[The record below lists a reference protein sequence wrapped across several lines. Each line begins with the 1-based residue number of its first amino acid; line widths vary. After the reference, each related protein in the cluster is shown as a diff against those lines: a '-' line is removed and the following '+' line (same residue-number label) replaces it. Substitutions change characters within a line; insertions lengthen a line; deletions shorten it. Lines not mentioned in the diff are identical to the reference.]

1 LLQVP
6 GVTDIF
12 RLNDLNAAAL
22 GFAATLILAN
32 PANAVPAPV
41 VNEAGPVAL
50 AQAEDNSVKIGSGAP
65 GDVLFSADS
74 LTHHKELGVI
84 IASGNVEASYDGE
97 VLLAD
102 HISYNQKE
110 DTITAKGNITFLQK
124 NGDVLFAEFLEVSTD
139 FARGAG
145 KNIRLVLSDESRAA
159 AAELERTDR
168 RHTVLKRAVYSPC
181 KTCEEDPTKP
191 LVWQL
196 KASEVRHDQKQQRYE
211 YSDARLEFLG
221 VPVFYTPYLTHP
233 DPKKKRETGFLMP
246 SYGNTSALGLFLS
259 TPYYYNIAPEA
270 DATISPTYYPQEN
283 QLLLAGEYRRNT
295 ENGHFEFDA
304 SGTYISSGNDK
315 GGTSNNGEEE
325 IRGHVSGAG
334 LFDIDET
341 WRWGFDSTYTSD
353 DTYMRRYDYGT
364 SDTTL
369 ENKIFIEGFRQRNY
383 AVANVYNFQDLS
395 DDNADAPTVLLDGRY
410 NHMGAPSKTG
420 GYWSIDSSI
429 LSVSRNDS
437 HQTFRLDGKVG
448 WHLPYTAPSGE
459 VYHFSASV
467 LGAGYFTDGASD
479 PDNGSNFNGFTGKAI
494 PQISMEWRYPLAKK
508 HGTVTEIIEPIAA
521 LYVAPNTGNNWKVPN
536 EDSGDL
542 QFDIS
547 SLFNENRFPGVD
559 RISGGT
565 RVDYGLKWSAQGGS
579 GGSSQLY
586 IGQSYRLQKD
596 DSLPKH
602 SGLED
607 HFSDIVSKV
616 GISPNKFIDF
626 LYRARF
632 SKEDL
637 APIQS
642 DLEISGGPD
651 SFRLATDYS
660 FIDSSADSGNYGDRE
675 EVGLRLYSQISR
687 FWSFDASAKRRLSAP
702 KGMQNL
708 GTKLTYLDECLQFDL
723 TFNRSYYRDRD
734 IQPNDT
740 IAFRLIFKNLGT
752 FGL

>member
-1 LLQVP
+1 M
-6 GVTDIF
+6 
-12 RLNDLNAAAL
+12 
-22 GFAATLILAN
+22 ILASS
-32 PANAVPAPV
+32 ANAVPAPV
-41 VNEAGPVAL
+41 VDDAGPVTL
-50 AQAEDNSVKIGSGAP
+50 AQAEDNSVHIGPGAP

-74 LTHHKELGVI
+74 LTHHKDLGVI
-84 IASGNVEASYDGE
+84 VASGNVEASYNGE

-159 AAELERTDR
+159 AAELERVDG
-168 RHTVLKRAVYSPC
+168 RHTILKRVVYSPC
-181 KTCEEDPTKP
+181 KTCEDDPTKP
-191 LVWQL
+191 LIWQL

-233 DPKKKRETGFLMP
+233 EPNKKRETGLLMP
-246 SYGNTSALGLFLS
+246 SYGNTSDLGLFVS
-259 TPYYYNIAPEA
+259 APFYYNIAPEA
-270 DATISPTYYPQEN
+270 DATITPTYYPQEN

-295 ENGHFEFDA
+295 QKGRFELDA
-304 SGTYISSGNDK
+304 SGTYISRDNDR
-315 GGTSNNGEEE
+315 GGTTTNGEEE
-325 IRGHVSGAG
+325 MRGHVSGKG

-341 WRWGFDSTYTSD
+341 WRWGFDGTYTSD

-364 SDTTL
+364 SETTL
-369 ENKIFIEGFRQRNY
+369 KNKIFVEGFRQRNY
-383 AVANVYNFQDLS
+383 AIANAYNFKDLS
-395 DDNADAPTVLLDGRY
+395 DDDADSPNLLLDGRFS
-410 NHMGAPSKTG
+410 HMGTPSSTG
-420 GYWSIDSSI
+420 SYWSFDSSV
-429 LSVSRNDS
+429 LSVSRTDN
-437 HQTFRLDGKVG
+437 HQTLRLDGKVG
-448 WHLPYTAPSGE
+448 WQLPYTAPSGE
-459 VYHFSASV
+459 VYHLSASI
-467 LGAGYFTDGASD
+467 LGAGYFTDGASNPED
-479 PDNGSNFNGFTGKAI
+479 GENFNGFTGKVF
-494 PQISMEWRYPLAKK
+494 PQISMEWRYPLARK

-521 LYVAPNTGNNWKVPN
+521 VYVAPNVGNSWKIPN

-547 SLFNENRFPGVD
+547 SLFNENRYPGID

-579 GGSSQLY
+579 GGSSHVYL
-586 IGQSYRLQKD
+586 GQSYRLQKD
-596 DSLPKH
+596 DSLPKD

-607 HFSDIVSKV
+607 HFSDVVSQV
-616 GISPNKFIDF
+616 GVSPNKFIDF

-642 DLEISGGPD
+642 DVEISGGPE
-651 SFRLATDYS
+651 SLRLGFDYN
-660 FIDSSADSGNYGDRE
+660 FIDSSADSGDYGDRE
-675 EVGLRLYSQISR
+675 EAGIRLNSQISR
-687 FWSFDASAKRRLSAP
+687 FWSFDAFAKRRFSAP
-702 KGMQNL
+702 SGMQNL

-723 TFNRSYYRDRD
+723 TFDRGYYRDRD

-740 IAFRLIFKNLGT
+740 IAFRFVFKNLGT